1 MNNFAHLLWIP
12 FFAFC
17 DRFSGGGWPWKSS
30 YAGRPIY
37 YVSAVLGLLAGPCHL
52 IWLFIPWIIWRS
64 LSWNFLY
71 GASINPTSF
80 QGWWSLFERHSLLV
94 WLSCLSAVA
103 VQLASNNPP
112 SNCGIVL
119 ICLVG
124 WSIMASLLGL
134 AWGTL
139 GRGKD
144 WNPQIEILRGG
155 VFGLAIF
162 LGGLQ

>member
-1 MNNFAHLLWIP
+1 MNNFVHLLWIP
-12 FFAFC
+12 FFGFY
-17 DRFSGGGWPWKSS
+17 DRYAGGGWPWKSS
-30 YAGRPIY
+30 YVGRPIY
-37 YVSAVLGLLAGPCHL
+37 YIAPCVIYFGWISHL
-52 IWLFIPWIIWRS
+52 EWVFIQWIIWRS

-71 GASINPTSF
+71 GASINPDSF
-80 QGWWSLFERHSLLV
+80 QGWWSLFCRHLFLV

-124 WSIMASLLGL
+124 WAIMASLLGL

-155 VFGLAIF
+155 VFGLVIF
-162 LGGLQ
+162 MEGLQ